1 MEHPLE
7 KKRATYLNVFKDGVA
22 DALLDGNMDEE
33 KRSSSYYKQG
43 YDFGLTMWNELYE
56 DTKWERKVN
65 DGIEEDV

>member
-7 KKRATYLNVFKDGVA
+7 KKRATYLSVFKDGVA

-43 YDFGLTMWNELYE
+43 YDFGLTMWNELN
-56 DTKWERKVN
+56 K
-65 DGIEEDV
+65 EDV